1 MGKGF
6 YRSMALLLA
15 AALTPLSWAEGQ
27 FIDIAPRDASEIAL
41 ILETLESAVE
51 TDRTDAPP
59 IVMMLHG
66 EPANHFMR
74 QNYAQ
79 NKALVDLTAKLSAF
93 EVIEVQVCE
102 IWLEENGLSAQDLFP
117 FAEPVP
123 FGAGELERLM
133 QDEKFTE
140 YSIDL

>member
-1 MGKGF
+1 
-6 YRSMALLLA
+6 
-15 AALTPLSWAEGQ
+15 
-27 FIDIAPRDASEIAL
+27 
-41 ILETLESAVE
+41 
-51 TDRTDAPP
+51 
-59 IVMMLHG
+59 
-66 EPANHFMR
+66 MR

-102 IWLEENGLSAQDLFP
+102 MWLEENGYSAQDLFP
-117 FAEPVP
+117 FTESVP

-133 QDEKFTE
+133 QEENFTE